1 MDEFRQG
8 KIDSSI
14 ALFDEALALDAR
26 LEPYL
31 WQRCVACTHAFA
43 LCVGRTDGWMDD

>member
-8 KIDSSI
+8 KIQESI
-14 ALFDEALALDAR
+14 ELFDQALTLDSR

-31 WQRCVACTHAFA
+31 WQRCVI
-43 LCVGRTDGWMDD
+43 GKMG